1 MELTKEELKELFP
14 LLGEMK
20 AVYRLLQK
28 QKPQRESIVS
38 DFQRE
43 REMHG
48 DTGDFSVTLFSHTFC
63 PL

>member
-28 QKPQRESIVS
+28 QKPRRESIVS

-43 REMHG
+43 RER
-48 DTGDFSVTLFSHTFC
+48 DAW
-63 PL
+63 